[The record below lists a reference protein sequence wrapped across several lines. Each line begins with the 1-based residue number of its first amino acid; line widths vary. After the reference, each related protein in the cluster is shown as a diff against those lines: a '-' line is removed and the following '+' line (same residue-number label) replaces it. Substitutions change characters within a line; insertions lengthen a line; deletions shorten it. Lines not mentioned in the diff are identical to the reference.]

1 MLTEAQFTA
10 EFNLLRK
17 QNFWN
22 QFDNNQLKIILSNML
37 SVSSSG
43 GATSLI
49 SSYSINQNLTAG
61 ANLITHNLGLAAP
74 FYTMVSV
81 RTNVGG
87 TQIIS
92 TVTSETANSCV
103 LTVATAVSNVNIKI
117 C

>member
-17 QNFWN
+17 QNFWS

-37 SVSSSG
+37 SISSSG

-49 SSYSINQNLTAG
+49 VSYSINQNLTAG

-81 RTNVGG
+81 RN
-87 TQIIS
+87 S
-92 TVTSETANSCV
+92 VTGVEILLSVTGETANSCI
-103 LTVATAVSNVNIKI
+103 LNMATAASNVNIKI